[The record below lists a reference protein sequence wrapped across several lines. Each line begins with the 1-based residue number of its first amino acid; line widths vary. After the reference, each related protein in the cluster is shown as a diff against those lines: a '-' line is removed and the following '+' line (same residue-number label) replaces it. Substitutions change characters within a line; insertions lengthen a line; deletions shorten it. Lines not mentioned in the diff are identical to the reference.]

1 MRLLYH
7 RIKPVVVFDGIMPEV
22 KRRELQRRRD
32 RREKLWRGTG
42 ENGEDADLALKRT
55 AKKILV
61 KQLKD
66 WREKKLEAAAV
77 KSNNKRSPSKRSSAK
92 NGSGTAGGAFAAGF
106 STGED
111 EANVNTQSTQSDEV
125 ANNDDNV
132 VNMESKGGSNNEDA
146 ISIKSSSEDEDSK
159 PKAKAIHDINNNKNE
174 DDAYESEND
183 WGMSIAI
190 QSSINDS
197 TKLQKQ
203 QQIQYED
210 FSHQPVEAIASLPNE
225 TRSQWMESQYKA
237 QRIQSRKEC
246 IGAAANPED
255 YSSTQL
261 RNFLKGSRL
270 NKKMGEIGKLAGKL
284 GVDNDDDDNGFV
296 NVEDVNNGNGD
307 GGSHRRVLKRPNNKD
322 DDDSDDDIFSNCES
336 ATTNKVSMK
345 VLFGEDDDESGD
357 DNGMEVEGGGFLVP
371 NSDLETNQGKKA
383 ATAASNEIV
392 IDDSSPEDDSSTQE
406 ANDVVAASNDDGVNS
421 NEKEGGDAAINTFT
435 SVAARSRLMALS
447 SADQEWANWGE
458 VVTRNNTSMEQYT
471 KSTITK
477 ASDAAASSSE
487 SDSDEEPTFLPLQ
500 QHPKAHSSLV
510 NSAARPVA
518 SSDKPISQTI
528 CLLDDDTDDDIEW
541 EDGGQEENT
550 SLNQSS
556 SQLLCHQDD
565 NEDEEDEDINWEDGG
580 QNDEGDDE
588 EDDIDV
594 ELADNKSRQF
604 QSSTQA
610 LGNDDVVILNDKDS
624 LRSNPKLLEE
634 GESLN
639 EASAEMEKVIDD
651 TKSGVDAMDREKE
664 AFDVDEAQEKSYQS
678 DSSSNAFEIEDFNS
692 DDPTTTALRHA
703 QETASRLT
711 DWAGRAVQRAIAAH
725 IEEKGG
731 SPPKKTT
738 VKEKSQMVDLTADD
752 DKEDEDG
759 NASDVEETPVNKGTD
774 AAENTKASSTGPHT
788 TVDLFDTSLEGLN
801 KVHHDIVEEEK
812 LMERDMSTITDEM
825 KLDILNLLQLCGI
838 PWVESPSEAEAQCA
852 TLQELGLV
860 DGIVT
865 EDSDVFVFGGRK
877 VYKNFFNEQKYVEAY
892 FASDIKKELG
902 LGRSQLVAL
911 AMLLG
916 GDYTDGV
923 KGVGIVN
930 GMEILQSFAIEDGKE
945 GIRDGLQRFRE
956 WLDGLDDPLA
966 EEDESATF
974 LSKVK
979 LFHKKHQSA
988 RTRWIAPADF
998 PSPAIIDGYMKPAVD
1013 SSAANFTWGKPDI
1026 EGLRQFC
1033 ANSIGWEDEETDR
1046 VVQPV
1051 LKILES
1057 GSTQTRIESYFMKYD
1072 DNIKFAEVKSKRL
1085 KAVLDDVQTGEDA
1098 EGSNKRRRSD

>member
-1 MRLLYH
+1 M
-7 RIKPVVVFDGIMPEV
+7 
-22 KRRELQRRRD
+22 
-32 RREKLWRGTG
+32 
-42 ENGEDADLALKRT
+42 
-55 AKKILV
+55 
-61 KQLKD
+61 
-66 WREKKLEAAAV
+66 EAAAG
-77 KSNNKRSPSKRSSAK
+77 KSNNKRSPSKRSPAK
-92 NGSGTAGGAFAAGF
+92 NGADTAGGAFAAGF

-132 VNMESKGGSNNEDA
+132 VNMESKGGGNNEDA
-146 ISIKSSSEDEDSK
+146 ISIKSSSEEEDSK

-183 WGMSIAI
+183 WEMSIAI

-322 DDDSDDDIFSNCES
+322 DDDSDDDILNCES

-357 DNGMEVEGGGFLVP
+357 DNGMEEEGGGFLVL
-371 NSDLETNQGKKA
+371 NSDIEMNQGKKA

-487 SDSDEEPTFLPLQ
+487 SDSDDEPTFLPLQ

-639 EASAEMEKVIDD
+639 EASTEMEKIIDG

-801 KVHHDIVEEEK
+801 KLHHDIVEEEK

-877 VYKNFFNEQKYVEAY
+877 VYKVSPNYRMIICIV
-892 FASDIKKELG
+892 IEL
-902 LGRSQLVAL
+902 
-911 AMLLG
+911 
-916 GDYTDGV
+916 
-923 KGVGIVN
+923 
-930 GMEILQSFAIEDGKE
+930 
-945 GIRDGLQRFRE
+945 
-956 WLDGLDDPLA
+956 
-966 EEDESATF
+966 
-974 LSKVK
+974 
-979 LFHKKHQSA
+979 HC
-988 RTRWIAPADF
+988 IA
-998 PSPAIIDGYMKPAVD
+998 
-1013 SSAANFTWGKPDI
+1013 
-1026 EGLRQFC
+1026 
-1033 ANSIGWEDEETDR
+1033 
-1046 VVQPV
+1046 
-1051 LKILES
+1051 
-1057 GSTQTRIESYFMKYD
+1057 
-1072 DNIKFAEVKSKRL
+1072 
-1085 KAVLDDVQTGEDA
+1085 
-1098 EGSNKRRRSD
+1098 

>member
-1 MRLLYH
+1 MQS
-7 RIKPVVVFDGIMPEV
+7 VVFDGIMPEV

-66 WREKKLEAAAV
+66 WREKKLEAAAG
-77 KSNNKRSPSKRSSAK
+77 KSNNKGSPSKRSSAK

-183 WGMSIAI
+183 WEMSIAI

-197 TKLQKQ
+197 IKQQKQ

-487 SDSDEEPTFLPLQ
+487 SDSDDEPTFLPLQ

-639 EASAEMEKVIDD
+639 EASTEMEKIIDG

-692 DDPTTTALRHA
+692 DDPTTTAL
-703 QETASRLT
+703 
-711 DWAGRAVQRAIAAH
+711 
-725 IEEKGG
+725 
-731 SPPKKTT
+731 
-738 VKEKSQMVDLTADD
+738 
-752 DKEDEDG
+752 
-759 NASDVEETPVNKGTD
+759 
-774 AAENTKASSTGPHT
+774 
-788 TVDLFDTSLEGLN
+788 
-801 KVHHDIVEEEK
+801 
-812 LMERDMSTITDEM
+812 
-825 KLDILNLLQLCGI
+825 LLLVI
-838 PWVESPSEAEAQCA
+838 H
-852 TLQELGLV
+852 LGV
-860 DGIVT
+860 
-865 EDSDVFVFGGRK
+865 
-877 VYKNFFNEQKYVEAY
+877 
-892 FASDIKKELG
+892 
-902 LGRSQLVAL
+902 
-911 AMLLG
+911 
-916 GDYTDGV
+916 
-923 KGVGIVN
+923 
-930 GMEILQSFAIEDGKE
+930 
-945 GIRDGLQRFRE
+945 
-956 WLDGLDDPLA
+956 
-966 EEDESATF
+966 
-974 LSKVK
+974 
-979 LFHKKHQSA
+979 
-988 RTRWIAPADF
+988 
-998 PSPAIIDGYMKPAVD
+998 
-1013 SSAANFTWGKPDI
+1013 
-1026 EGLRQFC
+1026 
-1033 ANSIGWEDEETDR
+1033 
-1046 VVQPV
+1046 
-1051 LKILES
+1051 
-1057 GSTQTRIESYFMKYD
+1057 
-1072 DNIKFAEVKSKRL
+1072 
-1085 KAVLDDVQTGEDA
+1085 
-1098 EGSNKRRRSD
+1098 